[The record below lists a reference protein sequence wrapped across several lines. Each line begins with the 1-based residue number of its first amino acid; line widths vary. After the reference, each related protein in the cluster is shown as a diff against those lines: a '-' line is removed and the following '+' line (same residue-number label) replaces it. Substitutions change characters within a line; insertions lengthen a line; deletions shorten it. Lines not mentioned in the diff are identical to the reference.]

1 MRPWQE
7 AWVGWG
13 KNGPELYIMIACQM
27 SELFTHEKGESQKEN
42 KMLACEKKK
51 SVEIKPCLMLYL

>member
-1 MRPWQE
+1 M
-7 AWVGWG
+7 GWG
-13 KNGPELYIMIACQM
+13 KNGPELYIMTACQM

-42 KMLACEKKK
+42 KMLACEKKN